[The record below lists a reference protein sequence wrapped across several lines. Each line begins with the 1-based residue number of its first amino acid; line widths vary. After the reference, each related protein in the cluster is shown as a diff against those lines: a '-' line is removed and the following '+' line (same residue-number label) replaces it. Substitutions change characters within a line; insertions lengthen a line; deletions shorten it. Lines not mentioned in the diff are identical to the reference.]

1 MDREAFNF
9 TRGIRANS
17 NSWAHIRT
25 TSNRFTI
32 NFSKPQIKSNQ
43 LLWDCGLRDNDDTW
57 TQRRDC
63 LDISD
68 SVWDGGEHEEG
79 AVAPPPLRR
88 GDKEAQRESLS
99 HSTKAP
105 FLCILVRL
113 LLRDRENRLSLKIYS
128 FCIFHFPFSSSPSG
142 LSYQRRRLINSIRR
156 VCLILPN
163 VPHRGWIRF
172 VRYILLLALH
182 FWVGVWTGPN
192 SYRTVNI

>member
-9 TRGIRANS
+9 NRGIRANS

-25 TSNRFTI
+25 TSNRFIIKKNLT
-32 NFSKPQIKSNQ
+32 SKPQIKSNQ
-43 LLWDCGLRDNDDTW
+43 LLWDCGLRDNGDTW

-68 SVWDGGEHEEG
+68 SVWDGDDGGEHEEG

-113 LLRDRENRLSLKIYS
+113 STITQD
-128 FCIFHFPFSSSPSG
+128 
-142 LSYQRRRLINSIRR
+142 
-156 VCLILPN
+156 
-163 VPHRGWIRF
+163 
-172 VRYILLLALH
+172 LLLLPLTPQASAISDGD
-182 FWVGVWTGPN
+182 WSTRYVA
-192 SYRTVNI
+192 SA